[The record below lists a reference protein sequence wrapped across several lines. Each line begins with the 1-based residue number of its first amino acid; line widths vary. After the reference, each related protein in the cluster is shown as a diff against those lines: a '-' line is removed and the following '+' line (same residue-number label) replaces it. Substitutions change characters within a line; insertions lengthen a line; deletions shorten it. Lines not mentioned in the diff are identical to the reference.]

1 MPTRLLER
9 RNRKGDIEFRDVE
22 GDDAM
27 PIAVGHAA
35 VFGMQSVDLAPSW
48 ADYTVH
54 EIIDPHAFDRTVRE
68 ADVVGLFNHDDMWLL
83 GRTTSGTVRLAVDER
98 GLAYEIDLP
107 DTTHG
112 RDVAFL
118 LRRGD
123 VNGSSFAFRA
133 IRDTWFED
141 EEGNITRTLLEV
153 ALIDVS
159 PVTHPAYPDTDSSL
173 RSLAAAIGTDLAEAR
188 RLVETRSLG
197 QFLVPPEQREKQAVE
212 PGSDPPE
219 DPALPDP
226 EVLIARRRLAHL
238 YV

>member
-1 MPTRLLER
+1 MTARLVER
-9 RNRKGDIEFRDVE
+9 RRRRGDIEFRDIE
-22 GDDAM
+22 GDDALPM
-27 PIAVGHAA
+27 AVGHAA
-35 VFGMQSVDLAPSW
+35 VFGMQSVNLAPDW

-83 GRTTSGTVRLAVDER
+83 GRTTSGTVRLAIDER
-98 GLAYEIDLP
+98 GLGYEIDLP

-112 RDVAFL
+112 RDVAVL

-173 RSLAAAIGTDLAEAR
+173 RSLAAAIGTDLDEAR

-197 QFLVPPEQREKQAVE
+197 RHLQPPEQRDEQADE
-212 PGSDPPE
+212 PSSDPPE
-219 DPALPDP
+219 DPAQPDSA
-226 EVLIARRRLAHL
+226 VLIARRRLAYL
-238 YV
+238 YA